1 MGKILRANVGKSP
14 LAAGAGSNLQGLLK
28 RDAESKARRASRVWR
43 MSSDSVGINRRGA
56 MNGKV
61 IQGRGSDHPGPE
73 PCEGGPQGRTRS
85 VGQGNMRAGY
95 RAPKYAKPGSRRCR
109 TNRKAT
115 RRCATARVQRHPA
128 ESKNPRTHRYSVRE
142 NRETPLSPVAEK
154 RRAGGRKR
162 EHISPTCT
170 VAGSRTAE

>member
-1 MGKILRANVGKSP
+1 MCSSTFH
-14 LAAGAGSNLQGLLK
+14 AGNPHAGFDEAGIGNGSMVALLGHSRQETGSNRSAQPK
-28 RDAESKARRASRVWR
+28 EPRQ
-43 MSSDSVGINRRGA
+43 SSTLP